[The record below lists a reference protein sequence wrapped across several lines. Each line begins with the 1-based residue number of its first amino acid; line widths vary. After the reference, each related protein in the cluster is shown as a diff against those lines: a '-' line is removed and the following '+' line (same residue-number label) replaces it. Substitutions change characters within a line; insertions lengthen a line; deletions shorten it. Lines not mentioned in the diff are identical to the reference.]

1 VQSVVRSHLRAWYI
15 LIAALALHVADEAL
29 TDFLG
34 FYNPTVLA
42 VRSRLPWFPMPTF
55 AFGPWLGGLI
65 ALVVVLLLLAPSVE
79 RGAPGTGPASW
90 ALGVIMLLNGC
101 GHLAGSAYFGR
112 WLPGTT
118 SAPVLV
124 AASLWL
130 MRCTAVRARRA

>member
-1 VQSVVRSHLRAWYI
+1 VRTVDRSHAHAWYI
-15 LIAALALHVADEAL
+15 LTAALALHVADEAF

-55 AFGPWLGGLI
+55 TFGPWLGGLI
-65 ALVVVLLLLAPSVE
+65 ALVVILLLLAPAVE
-79 RGAPGTGPASW
+79 RGAPGTRLASW

-124 AASLWL
+124 VASLWL
-130 MRCTAVRARRA
+130 ARCTALRARRA